1 MTALMLGRDEDPHKS
16 LAFLVG
22 RVFRLDGRFDAKEG
36 NLTNGLRHVGLLFSF
51 SNDSMIGREV
61 PR

>member
-22 RVFRLDGRFDAKEG
+22 WVFRLDRRFDAEEG
-36 NLTNGLRHVGLLFSF
+36 DLTNGLRHVGLVLFSQ
-51 SNDSMIGREV
+51 
-61 PR
+61 